1 MVFFLPCTHVSMCY
15 QISTCFQLNKT
26 YDDCLLL
33 STDKTYDFRFS
44 KTVKIAMETAKNV
57 KNNQNTQI

>member
-15 QISTCFQLNKT
+15 QISTCFQLNET
-26 YDDCLLL
+26 YYDCL
-33 STDKTYDFRFS
+33 DKTYDFRFS

-57 KNNQNTQI
+57 KIIKILKYK